1 MYIPVIC
8 FVQIILFLSAF
19 YYLLWNKKKYF
30 KKVNF
35 GNLLGRDPGLKRI
48 KWIWMHMR
56 MRMMYIKINHLSN
69 ADAHKRLL
77 PYLLGYVNMCIP
89 F

>member
-1 MYIPVIC
+1 
-8 FVQIILFLSAF
+8 
-19 YYLLWNKKKYF
+19 
-30 KKVNF
+30 
-35 GNLLGRDPGLKRI
+35 
-48 KWIWMHMR
+48 MR